1 MVAQNV
7 VVNLRSLLPKKMML
21 KMSLVNFVNKLQ
33 QLILIAII
41 NLVCF
46 AIAAQPV
53 LAQFGAIPMRVK
65 VFDGDNI
72 TLVDRGIKNK
82 IHLACIDAPELLQA
96 EGEHSRKVLQNIL
109 DGEEI
114 YVRVFKKDKFG
125 RYYGEVIAGGQ
136 NANKV
141 MVSLGLAHYD
151 RLQEKDCQGYEEL
164 EAKAQT
170 EHLGVWAKGTDVMTP
185 SQFRRENKLLG
196 VGY

>member
-1 MVAQNV
+1 
-7 VVNLRSLLPKKMML
+7 
-21 KMSLVNFVNKLQ
+21 MSLANKFQ
-33 QLILIAII
+33 QFISIAIVTLI
-41 NLVCF
+41 FL
-46 AIAAQPV
+46 AIATQPTWAATFAV
-53 LAQFGAIPMRVK
+53 R

-109 DGEEI
+109 DDEEI
-114 YVRVFKKDKFG
+114 YVKVFKKDKFG
-125 RYYGEVIAGGQ
+125 RYYGEVLAGGQ

-141 MVSLGLAHYD
+141 LVSLGLAYYD
-151 RLQEKDCQGYEEL
+151 RLQEKDCPDYAAIET
-164 EAKAQT
+164 KAQGDR
-170 EHLGVWAKGTDVMTP
+170 LGVWANGTDVISP

>member
-1 MVAQNV
+1 MI
-7 VVNLRSLLPKKMML
+7 L
-21 KMSLVNFVNKLQ
+21 KMSLTNFVNKFQ
-33 QLILIAII
+33 QLVAILII

-46 AIAAQPV
+46 AIATQPV
-53 LAQFGAIPMRVK
+53 LAQFGAVPMRVK

-82 IHLACIDAPELLQA
+82 IHLACIDAPELLQN
-96 EGEHSRKVLQNIL
+96 EGEHARKVLQNIL
-109 DGEEI
+109 ADEEI

-141 MVSLGLAHYD
+141 MLSLGLAHYD
-151 RLQEKDCQGYEEL
+151 RLQEKDCQGYVEL
-164 EAKAQT
+164 ESKAQSDRV
-170 EHLGVWAKGTDVMTP
+170 GIWVNGTDVITP